1 MLSAFFLLEG
11 ESEKAV
17 KGNLKE
23 RNIGDLLD
31 LISKEQKTGV
41 LSISGKSEKAQVA
54 FDNGMVV
61 MAGSD
66 LKRMDDLLGHRLVK
80 GGLIKQANLDEALA
94 IQKNTLQVLGN
105 ILVEK
110 GFVEKEVLRKSLLLQ
125 VQEAVYRILDWAEGN
140 YDFEDKE
147 VKYDKALYT
156 PLSTEYLLVE
166 GQRIVTEWPKVR
178 KTIPSSDIV
187 FIAKSKETTEGI
199 VAPEEDQGLLPEQE
213 QVLKLL
219 NGSRTVKDIVDLS
232 RLGEFEATKALSEL
246 LGRGLIEPRAE
257 EAKAAPEIKPRDIKG
272 IAMSMVSFALIA
284 VIIIFIISY
293 VTLTSRKFLDTG
305 SKQAINIEHSL
316 KEPLGQ
322 IQLERIRMAVELYYL
337 EHEGYPSSLSDLVS
351 EGFISKGEL
360 TFPWGKMYYYKQRGS
375 DYILLQPK
383 R

>member
-1 MLSAFFLLEG
+1 MPSAFFLLEG
-11 ESEKAV
+11 ESNKV
-17 KGNLKE
+17 MKGNLKE
-23 RNIGDLLD
+23 RNVSELLD
-31 LISKEQKTGV
+31 LISKEQKSGV
-41 LSISGKSEKAQVA
+41 LSISGKAEKAQIA

-66 LKRMDDLLGHRLVK
+66 LKRMDDLLGHRLIK
-80 GGLIKQANLDEALA
+80 GGLINQSKLDEALG
-94 IQKNTLQVLGN
+94 IQKNTLQVLGK
-105 ILVEK
+105 ILIDK
-110 GFVEKEVLRKSLLLQ
+110 GYIDKEVLRKSLLLQ

-140 YDFEDKE
+140 YDFEDRE
-147 VKYDKALYT
+147 VTYDKTLYT

-166 GQRIVTEWPKVR
+166 GQRVVSEWPKVR
-178 KTIPSSDIV
+178 KAIPSTDIV
-187 FIAKSKETTEGI
+187 FTVKSKSKDDDI
-199 VAPEEDQGLLPEQE
+199 VSVEEDQGLLPEQE

-219 NGSRTVKDIVDLS
+219 NGSRNVQDIVDIS

-284 VIIIFIISY
+284 VIIVFILSY
-293 VTLTSRKFLDTG
+293 FTLTSKKFLDKG
-305 SKQAINIEHSL
+305 GKQAISIEHSL

-322 IQLERIRMAVELYYL
+322 IQLERIRIAVELYYL
-337 EHEGYPSSLSDLVS
+337 EHEAYPSYLSDLVS
-351 EGFISKGEL
+351 GGFISKREL
-360 TFPWGKMYYYKQRGS
+360 TYPWGKEYYYKQMGG